1 MGWGMGRWV
10 LGFCA
15 GGRGWNHGVGG
26 GRRGRE
32 ERGRWGS
39 EPWCWPVTACFPLTA
54 AAVDSRVAHTF
65 QGRSRLVNRLRS
77 SPFFYYCKKE
87 VTLTRLYNMS

>member
-15 GGRGWNHGVGG
+15 GGRDWNHGVGG

-32 ERGRWGS
+32 ERGKSGS

-54 AAVDSRVAHTF
+54 PAVDSRVAHTF
-65 QGRSRLVNRLRS
+65 QGRSARPQKTVECRL
-77 SPFFYYCKKE
+77 
-87 VTLTRLYNMS
+87 LYNVLLLVSLIVISNN